1 MKNMKINRTE
11 RGYAGHFIGSSSC
24 RFRRNT
30 LIEFGEKKV
39 IISTV
44 GNYQPHYPKDWK
56 KSKYDNQIGYERTY
70 ETMAFEAKFEDPYW
84 EADVLKEV
92 PFESKWAL
100 STLERE
106 TDKEAD
112 EMHEAV
118 VDEIIKKLSSISE

>member
-1 MKNMKINRTE
+1 MKIKRTE

-24 RFRRNT
+24 NFRRNT
-30 LIEFGEKKV
+30 LIECGEKRIV
-39 IISTV
+39 VSTV
-44 GNYQPHYPKDWK
+44 GNYQPY
-56 KSKYDNQIGYERTY
+56 YLCDNRIGLGRTY

-84 EADVLKEV
+84 EADVTKEF
-92 PFESKWAL
+92 PFESKWAI

-118 VDEIIKKLSSISE
+118 VEEIITKCKELIK